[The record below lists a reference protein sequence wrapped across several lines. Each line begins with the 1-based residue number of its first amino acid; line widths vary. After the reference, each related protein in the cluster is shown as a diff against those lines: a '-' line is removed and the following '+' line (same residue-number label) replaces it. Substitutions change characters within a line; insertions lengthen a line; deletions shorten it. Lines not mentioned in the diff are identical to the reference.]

1 MSIHYFYNFREDLV
15 KGLNDFYKDEI
26 KNMLEEK
33 KEIEQLD
40 DSEAIIRK
48 YFKILKSELKDVIE
62 ASDGE
67 VFLIEG
73 EEGSKEIVHFK
84 IRGNYVKFKRSEK
97 SIEVRIGYYV
107 KENDIVESKILCYIV
122 PGDKKAK
129 IKKIGKA
136 ADGSSFDDGAIN
148 HYLREAFG
156 DLYDKYKE
164 SKDNE

>member
-40 DSEAIIRK
+40 HSEELIRK
-48 YFKILKSELKDVIE
+48 YFKVLKKELEDVIE
-62 ASDGE
+62 ATNGD

-73 EEGSKEIVHFK
+73 EEGSSEIIHFK
-84 IRGNYVKFKRSEK
+84 ILGNYIKFKRAEK

-107 KENDIVESKILCYIV
+107 KENDMIESKILCYIV

-129 IKKIGKA
+129 VKRIGKA

-164 SKDNE
+164 TKDGE